1 MSQTAIQAD
10 DVAAFLQHN
19 PTFFL
24 EHEYLLL
31 SLKLPHPRTAK
42 VLSLPERQTLYL
54 QQHNQ
59 QLKQERQQFLTI
71 ARENELIQQA
81 LWLWAGDL
89 LAYQGAAEHLARFAC
104 DRLQVRYG
112 LQEVQLRLWWA
123 DYPYATQSTDTATQD
138 LITHQTKPYAGT
150 TQHPAAQWFEGTW
163 ASMAVIPLYAPNASR
178 SIGALALGSDI
189 ANRFTARMGTDFLE
203 IMAQVIVASLA
214 RFYDSHPSHS

>member
-59 QLKQERQQFLTI
+59 QLKHERQQFLTI

-81 LWLWAGDL
+81 LWLWAADL
-89 LAYQGAAEHLARFAC
+89 LAYAGTAEHLARFAC
-104 DRLQVRYG
+104 DRLQLRYG
-112 LQEVQLRLWWA
+112 LQEVQLRLWWEH
-123 DYPYATQSTDTATQD
+123 YPYVTSGTDTSTQD
-138 LITHQTKPYAGT
+138 LIQLQTKPYAGN
-150 TQHPAAQWFEGTW
+150 TQHPAAKWFEGTW
-163 ASMAVIPLYAPNASR
+163 SSMAVIPLHAPNS
-178 SIGALALGSDI
+178 SQTIGALALGSDI
-189 ANRFTARMGTDFLE
+189 ANRFTAHMGTDFLE

-214 RFYDSHPSHS
+214 RFYDSHLVQF

>member
-89 LAYQGAAEHLARFAC
+89 LAYQGTAEHLARFAC
-104 DRLQVRYG
+104 ERLQVRYG
-112 LQEVQLRLWWA
+112 LQEVQLRLWW
-123 DYPYATQSTDTATQD
+123 DNYPYATQSTDAVTQD
-138 LITHQTKPYAGT
+138 LIAQQPKPYAGT

>member
-138 LITHQTKPYAGT
+138 LIAHQPKPYAGA